1 MPTMSRRSRRRR
13 KETGS
18 TWFGKALIGL
28 IVAGLVGSAVIF
40 GMIRSYLYSDSFRR
54 FLSAKASEVARVD
67 GEFEPFRWDGLA
79 VDSPVFKGS
88 GPGVVKEL
96 RIEGLH
102 TEVGLGGLRRG
113 VWEIQSSRVQR
124 LKVTVDARKS
134 SVAGSPGLVDDPPKP
149 AARDEQSWL
158 PKKVEIQ
165 GLDVAE
171 LMVSAA
177 LEQGPV
183 SVSGVRLHVE
193 PAEGKH
199 NYLIEATDGEIVP
212 PTGMIPALR
221 LEKAK
226 VRWQD
231 GEAFLS
237 HATARIWNEGRLD
250 AAGEWKA
257 ATGDYSIEGML
268 TGVKCEEVFN
278 ESWAKRFTGNVESS
292 YGAEN
297 HGGKLVVKGSLA
309 VHDGVLTA
317 LPVLDAL
324 AAYSDTR
331 RFRILPLSTAKTDWR
346 WTKEE
351 LFLSNLVL
359 ASEGLVRLEGDLHI
373 RGDVLDGSFQLGLA
387 PGTLARIPGAE
398 TRVFSP
404 GSHGLLWT
412 PLRITGT
419 LDDPKEDLTD
429 RLIAAAGLRMFDVI
443 PETGEK
449 VIRFTKSVVENA
461 PEKVIDQGG
470 RIIEKGADIVEG
482 VGGVL
487 DGILGGGSRKEPE
500 KKDDP

>member
-1 MPTMSRRSRRRR
+1 M
-13 KETGS
+13 
-18 TWFGKALIGL
+18 
-28 IVAGLVGSAVIF
+28 VVVGLVGSAVIF
-40 GMIRSYLYSDSFRR
+40 GMIRSYLHSDSFRR
-54 FLSAKASEVARVD
+54 FLSVKASEVAKVD
-67 GEFEPFRWDGLA
+67 GEFEPFRWDGMA
-79 VDSPVFKGS
+79 VDSPAFKGS

-113 VWEIQSSRVQR
+113 VWEIQGSRVQR
-124 LKVTVDARKS
+124 LKVTVDARKQSVTS
-134 SVAGSPGLVDDPPKP
+134 SPVLVDDLPKV
-149 AARDEQSWL
+149 AAKDQKSWL
-158 PKKVEIQ
+158 PKQVEFQ
-165 GLDVAE
+165 GLDVGE
-171 LMVSAA
+171 LLVSAI

-193 PAEGKH
+193 PAEGRH
-199 NYLIEATDGEIVP
+199 NYLIEATDGEIQP
-212 PTGMIPALR
+212 PLGLIPALR
-221 LEKAK
+221 LERAK
-226 VRWQD
+226 IRWQD

-237 HATARIWNEGRLD
+237 QATARAWNDGRLE

-257 ATGDYSIEGML
+257 ATGDYSIEGSL

-278 ESWAKRFTGNVESS
+278 ESWAKRFTGTMESS

-297 HGGKLVVKGSLA
+297 HGGRLVVKGSLA
-309 VHDGVLTA
+309 VHDGMLTA

-331 RFRILPLSTAKTDWR
+331 RFRMLSLSTAKTDWR

-351 LFLSNLVL
+351 LFLSKLVL
-359 ASEGLVRLEGDLHI
+359 ASEGLVRLEGDIHI
-373 RGDVLDGSFQLGLA
+373 RGNELDGTFNLGLA

-398 TRVFSP
+398 TQVFSP

-419 LDDPKEDLTD
+419 MDDPKEDLTD

-470 RIIEKGADIVEG
+470 KIIEKGADIVEG

>member
-1 MPTMSRRSRRRR
+1 MSRRSRRRR
-13 KETGS
+13 KEAGG

-28 IVAGLVGSAVIF
+28 VVAGLVGSAVIF
-40 GMIRSYLYSDSFRR
+40 GMIRSYLHSDSFRR
-54 FLSAKASEVARVD
+54 FLSVKASEMAKVD
-67 GEFEPFRWDGLA
+67 GEFEPFRWDGMA
-79 VDSPVFKGS
+79 VDSPAFKGS
-88 GPGVVKEL
+88 GPGVVKDL

-113 VWEIQSSRVQR
+113 VWEIQGSRVQR
-124 LKVTVDARKS
+124 LKVTVDGRKQ
-134 SVAGSPGLVDDPPKP
+134 SVTGSPAIVEDLPKV
-149 AARDEQSWL
+149 AAKDQKSWL
-158 PKKVEIQ
+158 PKEVEFH
-165 GLDVAE
+165 GLDVGE
-171 LMVSAA
+171 LLVSAI

-193 PAEGKH
+193 PAAGRH
-199 NYLIEATDGEIVP
+199 NYLIEATDGEIQP
-212 PTGMIPALR
+212 PTGLIPALR
-221 LEKAK
+221 LDRAK
-226 VRWQD
+226 IRWQD

-237 HATARIWNEGRLD
+237 HATARAWNDGRLE

-257 ATGDYSIEGML
+257 ATGDYSIEGTL

-278 ESWAKRFTGNVESS
+278 ESWAKRFTGTMESS

-309 VHDGVLTA
+309 VHDGMLTA

-331 RFRILPLSTAKTDWR
+331 RFRMLSLSTAKTDWR
-346 WTKEE
+346 WTKDE
-351 LFLSNLVL
+351 LFLSKLVL
-359 ASEGLVRLEGDLHI
+359 ASEGLVRLEGDIHI
-373 RGDVLDGSFQLGLA
+373 RGKELDGTFNLGLA

-398 TRVFSP
+398 TQVFSP

-419 LDDPKEDLTD
+419 MNDPKEDLTD
-429 RLIAAAGLRMFDVI
+429 RLITAAGLRMFDVI

-487 DGILGGGSRKEPE
+487 DGILGGGSRKQPE
-500 KKDDP
+500 KDDQ